1 MIDFADEGLTT
12 KSILLELISNF
23 ESKVFV
29 LKLFDELDF
38 VWVVSLLLLLLELNS
53 LAVIEDKFIFVVWVD
68 SPKIS

>member
-38 VWVVSLLLLLLELNS
+38 VWAVSLLLLLELNS
-53 LAVIEDKFIFVVWVD
+53 LAVIEDKFVFVV
-68 SPKIS
+68 

>member
-38 VWVVSLLLLLLELNS
+38 VWAVSLLLLLELNS
-53 LAVIEDKFIFVVWVD
+53 LAVIEDKFVFVVWVD
-68 SPKIS
+68 SLKIS